1 MLAVADKLKCT
12 VAQAYFRFAQV
23 NGVTPLAGS
32 KNEGRMHDGVVT
44 ENIQLDEDALQ
55 DELQELKKLV
65 FE

>member
-1 MLAVADKLKCT
+1 
-12 VAQAYFRFAQV
+12 
-23 NGVTPLAGS
+23 
-32 KNEGRMHDGVVT
+32 MHDGVVT